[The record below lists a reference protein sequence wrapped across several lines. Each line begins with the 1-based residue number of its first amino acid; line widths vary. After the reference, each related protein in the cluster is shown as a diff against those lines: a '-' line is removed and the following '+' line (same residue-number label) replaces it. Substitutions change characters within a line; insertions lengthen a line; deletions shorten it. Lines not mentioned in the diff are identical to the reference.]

1 MKVYIIVN
9 SKGEIVKSNQN
20 KKVFHDIRGVKNSM
34 LTNIRTNNFNYS
46 GCEIKV
52 YDLVESKEKIDIN
65 KIIKYYERIYN

>member
-20 KKVFHDIRGVKNSM
+20 KKVFHDIRGVKNSI
-34 LTNIRTNNFNYS
+34 LTNIRTKNFNYAD
-46 GCEIKV
+46 CEIKV
-52 YDLVESKEKIDIN
+52 YDLVESKEKVDIN